1 MAEQHKNT
9 DGGDSP
15 LNRVREELL
24 EYLGAV
30 GRQAVG
36 KATDKLTHLADP
48 SKLVPGAGDGDG
60 GEVAGIAA
68 RAAQGESPV
77 KAAAKEKAKGAKDK
91 IVDKAKEA
99 VGAGGSSKPGDL
111 KAINII
117 EHIDIGRP
125 LRPVYNQFTQYWDF
139 GSFMNGVS
147 SAQRDED
154 DETKSTWKVRVWP
167 STRSYDAT
175 VLEQIPD
182 KRIVWTSEGSKGTT
196 KGAVSFH
203 RLDENLTR
211 ITAVVEY
218 YPSGFFEKT
227 GNIWRAQGRRL
238 RLDLK
243 HFQRYVTLKAEEVEG
258 WRGEIRDG
266 EVVRSHEDVV
276 RQEEEDEREDR
287 EGREPDEDE
296 RAEGEENEGEE
307 NEGEEN
313 EGEENEENEED
324 EDFDDEEEEE
334 EDRDD
339 EDEDDADEDAEDTED
354 EEEAEDDQ
362 R

>member
-1 MAEQHKNT
+1 MAEQKKT
-9 DGGDSP
+9 DDGDSP
-15 LNRVREELL
+15 LHRVREELL

-36 KATDKLTHLADP
+36 KATDKLTNVADP
-48 SKLVPGAGDGDG
+48 SKLLPGDGKGDG
-60 GEVAGIAA
+60 GGVAGVAA
-68 RAAQGESPV
+68 RTLQGESPG
-77 KAAAKEKAKGAKDK
+77 KAVAKEKIKGAKDK
-91 IVDKAKEA
+91 VVEKTKEA
-99 VGAGGSSKPGDL
+99 FGGGGSKPGDL

-125 LRPVYNQFTQYWDF
+125 LRPVYDQFTQYWDF

-154 DETKSTWKVRVWP
+154 DETKSIWKVRVWP

-243 HFQRYVTLKAEEVEG
+243 HFQRYVTLKAEEVDG

-276 RQEEEDEREDR
+276 RQEEEEER
-287 EGREPDEDE
+287 EGREPDEEE
-296 RAEGEENEGEE
+296 RAEGEEDEDYGEAEEEDDE
-307 NEGEEN
+307 N
-313 EGEENEENEED
+313 ED
-324 EDFDDEEEEE
+324 EDQGGDEEGNE
-334 EDRDD
+334 D
-339 EDEDDADEDAEDTED
+339 EDEDQDEDEDYAD

>member
-1 MAEQHKNT
+1 MAGEQKKT
-9 DGGDSP
+9 GDGGSP
-15 LNRVREELL
+15 LDRVREELM

-48 SKLVPGAGDGDG
+48 SKLLPGDGKGGGDG
-60 GEVAGIAA
+60 GGMAGMAA
-68 RAAQGESPV
+68 RTLQGESPV
-77 KAAAKEKAKGAKDK
+77 KAAAKEKAKSAKNK
-91 IVDKAKEA
+91 VVDKAKEA
-99 VGAGGSSKPGDL
+99 VGGGSSKPGDL

-117 EHIDIGRP
+117 EHVDIGRP
-125 LRPVYNQFTQYWDF
+125 LRTVYNQFTQYWDF

-147 SAQRDED
+147 SAQRDEE

-167 STRSYDAT
+167 STRSWDAT
-175 VLEQIPD
+175 VEEQIPD

-211 ITAVVEY
+211 VTAVVEY

-243 HFQRYVTLKAEEVEG
+243 HFQRYVTLKAEGVDG

-266 EVVRSHEDVV
+266 EVVRSHDDVV
-276 RQEEEDEREDR
+276 RQEEEEEQDR
-287 EGREPDEDE
+287 QGRESDEDE
-296 RAEGEENEGEE
+296 RAEGEE
-307 NEGEEN
+307 
-313 EGEENEENEED
+313 D
-324 EDFDDEEEEE
+324 EDYDE
-334 EDRDD
+334 RDD
-339 EDEDDADEDAEDTED
+339 EDEDEDEDDGNGGGGRNGEDDEDEDYDDEDEDED
-354 EEEAEDDQ
+354 EEDEDDA